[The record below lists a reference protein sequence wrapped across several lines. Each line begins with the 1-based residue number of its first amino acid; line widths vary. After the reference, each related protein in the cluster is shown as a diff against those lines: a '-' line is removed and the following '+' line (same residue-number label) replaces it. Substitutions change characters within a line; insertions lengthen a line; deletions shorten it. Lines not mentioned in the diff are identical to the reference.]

1 MNALVSFRANA
12 AGTLSP
18 TPAERAKIADVL
30 ITNARANVLGR
41 IKNMRPV
48 DATAT
53 KQAGGSPGSAQA
65 ELDRMAF
72 LQLLMTQLQHQ
83 DPLEP
88 VENTDMIAQLAQFS
102 SLEQM
107 TNLNSSF
114 GALSGNIDQLNF
126 ISASGLVG
134 RYVHGV
140 DMAGEPVQ
148 GRVEGV
154 QLNGSTVF
162 LSVDGR
168 MVSMAGVGQISE
180 NPPEND

>member
-18 TPAERAKIADVL
+18 TPAERAKVTEVL
-30 ITNARANVLGR
+30 ISNARANLLGR

-48 DATAT
+48 DATTT
-53 KQAGGSPGSAQA
+53 KQTSGGTGASQA
-65 ELDRMAF
+65 ELDRSAF
-72 LQLLMTQLQHQ
+72 LNLLMTQLQHQ

-140 DMAGEPVQ
+140 DVGGEPVQ

-154 QLNGSTVF
+154 QLDGSTVF
-162 LSVDGR
+162 LTVDGR

-180 NPPEND
+180 HPPEND